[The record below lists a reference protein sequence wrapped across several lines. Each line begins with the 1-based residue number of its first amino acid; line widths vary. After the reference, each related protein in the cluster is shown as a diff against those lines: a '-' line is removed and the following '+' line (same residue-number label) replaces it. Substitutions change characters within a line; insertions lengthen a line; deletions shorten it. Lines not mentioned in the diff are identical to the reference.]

1 MIVKVEPHAK
11 RCKAPWNQGVGVCLS
26 LYVFGKPGVEER
38 FCSVPGS
45 DLTKIIDFNREKEIP

>member
-1 MIVKVEPHAK
+1 MIVKVEPHAN
-11 RCKAPWNQGVGVCLS
+11 RCKAPWNREWVS
-26 LYVFGKPGVEER
+26 LYVFGKPGVQER